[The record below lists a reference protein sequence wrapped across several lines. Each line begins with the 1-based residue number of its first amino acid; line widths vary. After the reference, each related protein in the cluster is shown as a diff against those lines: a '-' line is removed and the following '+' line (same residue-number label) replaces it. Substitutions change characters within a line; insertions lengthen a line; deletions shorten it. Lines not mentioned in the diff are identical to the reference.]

1 MANLH
6 YHLIFTAINR
16 TYNLFPSHLY
26 KTSLV
31 RTIIYINIVSNN
43 KIDKVIGDEIKHYVY
58 LADIH
63 DDLGQ
68 QALSLMNLEKAKSVI
83 KKYILGK
90 ELITNRVKTQSEVG
104 YISNL
109 PPDCQLLVVSLLN

>member
-1 MANLH
+1 
-6 YHLIFTAINR
+6 
-16 TYNLFPSHLY
+16 LY

-31 RTIIYINIVSNN
+31 RTIIYINIVSKN
-43 KIDKVIGDEIKHYVY
+43 KIDKAIGDDIKHYVY

-68 QALSLMNLEKAKSVI
+68 QALSFLNLETAKKI
-83 KKYILGK
+83 IRNYILGK
-90 ELITNRVKTQSEVG
+90 ELITNRVKTRREVG

-109 PPDCQLLVVSLLN
+109 PSDCQLLIVSLIN